1 MGIVTEWRDG
11 SQPGA
16 GGEDAITQGVLG
28 QVGNI
33 FERGGAT
40 GIQCVEAKDAVQY
53 TTVYRMAPQQRMIQL
68 QSQQSQG
75 RETVLETWSSLTV
88 AETLTVGAFDS

>member
-1 MGIVTEWRDG
+1 MSIGTEWRVG

-16 GGEDAITQGVLG
+16 GGEDSTTQGVLG

-33 FERGGAT
+33 FERGSDT
-40 GIQCVEAKDAVQY
+40 GIQYVEAKDAVPY
-53 TTVYRMAPQQRMIQL
+53 TTVHRMAPQRRMSRL

-75 RETVLETWSSLTV
+75 
-88 AETLTVGAFDS
+88 